1 MEDENEVYFE
11 YLDDLRES
19 AMTNMF
25 GAGPYL
31 QSAFG
36 LSKSEAQDILFQWMD
51 TSEERE
57 ARKEQANE

>member
-51 TSEERE
+51 TFGDRHPATEEE
-57 ARKEQANE
+57 